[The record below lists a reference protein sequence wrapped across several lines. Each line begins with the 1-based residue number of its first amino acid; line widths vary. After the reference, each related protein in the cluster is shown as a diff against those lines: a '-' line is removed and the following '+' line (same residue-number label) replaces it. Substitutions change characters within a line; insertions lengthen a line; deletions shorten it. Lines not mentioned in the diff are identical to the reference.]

1 MQIEEYVANPL
12 WPILVEVVHAMV
24 MYPHHKAFIREVVLH
39 EKPESTI
46 QELATELG
54 IPFGQALVIVAEL
67 EQQPEGSPS
76 QSSTG

>member
-76 QSSTG
+76 QSSTE

>member
-24 MYPHHKAFIREVVLH
+24 MYPHHKAFIREVVLP

-76 QSSTG
+76 QSSTE

>member
-1 MQIEEYVANPL
+1 MQIEEYVADPL

-54 IPFGQALVIVAEL
+54 IPFGEALVIVSEL
-67 EQQPEGSPS
+67 EQPEGS
-76 QSSTG
+76 SSTE

>member
-1 MQIEEYVANPL
+1 MQIKEYVANPL

-46 QELATELG
+46 QELAIELG

-76 QSSTG
+76 QSSTE